1 MSRGRSVYDHE
12 FHEGVNIIRGLNGS
26 GKSTISDF
34 IFFAL
39 GGEFDDWKD
48 AASRCD
54 EVQAEVETSNG
65 VISIKRLTQ
74 SKTAPVQVYFGSMS
88 EASDKGIEG
97 WENFSLRRSGTNNSF
112 SQVLFELIGIPEA
125 KGEGGSNITMHQILR
140 LCYSDQRT
148 PASRLFRFESFD
160 TQNIREAVG
169 GLLFGIGDFEIYET
183 ELQIRAQNKKLAE
196 ISTKLSGLQKAMP
209 PEKALQST
217 QSLYSTISDLNTEK
231 TQLMKDVSNIDNV
244 VDHDDVKGFLRE
256 RKAALKSVS
265 AARTKFQHAET
276 TISRLEMD
284 ISEIER
290 FQEHIDESV
299 EKLSLTESALQLV
312 GEIEFSHCPA
322 CGAELD
328 LESGKDHCVVCK
340 SPKDVE
346 NEKSRF
352 SQIRLDFQLQARE
365 TRQIYSQND
374 AKLEEAKRDV
384 RLYKNS
390 YEKLYSEFQLKYVD
404 SSGPRDAA
412 LAEMTSRIGFI
423 DGETKHLTDYLNI
436 AAELERA
443 QLEKNTIQ
451 ESLNGLVTRITALKK
466 LTESRQRKAMANFS
480 EVATSLLHSDFKRQ
494 EEFESA
500 QKVELNFTNDAISV
514 DGSVNFAESSNV
526 FLKNTAIL
534 SILLASAKG
543 RNFLHPRFLLL
554 DNIEDKGM
562 EMERSHLFQDL
573 IIRRATEIES
583 PFQIIYTTSMMNPK
597 LELDDYIIG
606 PAYTKELKTLDFKGV
621 NDTNGIV
628 A

>member
-1 MSRGRSVYDHE
+1 MTVDQSMFLRLNRLRIMSRGRSVYDHE

-290 FQEHIDESV
+290 FQEHIDERDRKSV
-299 EKLSLTESALQLV
+299 V
-312 GEIEFSHCPA
+312 
-322 CGAELD
+322 
-328 LESGKDHCVVCK
+328 
-340 SPKDVE
+340 
-346 NEKSRF
+346 
-352 SQIRLDFQLQARE
+352 
-365 TRQIYSQND
+365 
-374 AKLEEAKRDV
+374 
-384 RLYKNS
+384 
-390 YEKLYSEFQLKYVD
+390 
-404 SSGPRDAA
+404 
-412 LAEMTSRIGFI
+412 
-423 DGETKHLTDYLNI
+423 
-436 AAELERA
+436 
-443 QLEKNTIQ
+443 
-451 ESLNGLVTRITALKK
+451 
-466 LTESRQRKAMANFS
+466 
-480 EVATSLLHSDFKRQ
+480 
-494 EEFESA
+494 
-500 QKVELNFTNDAISV
+500 
-514 DGSVNFAESSNV
+514 
-526 FLKNTAIL
+526 
-534 SILLASAKG
+534 
-543 RNFLHPRFLLL
+543 
-554 DNIEDKGM
+554 
-562 EMERSHLFQDL
+562 
-573 IIRRATEIES
+573 
-583 PFQIIYTTSMMNPK
+583 
-597 LELDDYIIG
+597 
-606 PAYTKELKTLDFKGV
+606 
-621 NDTNGIV
+621 
-628 A
+628 